1 MIGIMLNKREAKEM
15 VYLLKKELE
24 ELLSDLKDDQIEPM
38 VKTVLEERYHLLFR
52 LFTLLASPAE
62 CTLFCR
68 RKQEYQ

>member
-62 CTLFCR
+62 CTRFCR

>member
-1 MIGIMLNKREAKEM
+1 MIGIMLNKREEKEM

-62 CTLFCR
+62 CTRFCR

>member
-1 MIGIMLNKREAKEM
+1 MIGIMLNKREEKEM

-38 VKTVLEERYHLLFR
+38 VKTVLEERYYLLFR

-62 CTLFCR
+62 CTRFCR

>member
-24 ELLSDLKDDQIEPM
+24 ELLSDLKDDEIEPM

-52 LFTLLASPAE
+52 FFTLLASPAE
-62 CTLFCR
+62 CTRFCR